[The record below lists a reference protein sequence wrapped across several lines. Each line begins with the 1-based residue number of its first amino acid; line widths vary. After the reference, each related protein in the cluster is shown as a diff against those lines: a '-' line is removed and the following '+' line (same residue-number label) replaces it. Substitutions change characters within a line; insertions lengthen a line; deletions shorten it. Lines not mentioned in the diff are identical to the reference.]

1 MIPAQG
7 AKIPH
12 ASWPKNKDL
21 KQKQYCNKF
30 TKDFKNGPHQKNLQ
44 KKKKNERSDGKYS
57 RICRTMESVTTIQLC
72 SYNAKAAIDDTK
84 KSARMYC
91 SRTLFYGH

>member
-1 MIPAQG
+1 MVHIK
-7 AKIPH
+7 KI
-12 ASWPKNKDL
+12 
-21 KQKQYCNKF
+21 F
-30 TKDFKNGPHQKNLQ
+30 

-84 KSARMYC
+84 NQPGCTATEHFSMDTEMQI
-91 SRTLFYGH
+91 S